1 MFSYYDREPPL
12 ILTLDHLPM
21 TKHDRIVGLT
31 TIILIVAG
39 LFFVT
44 DKMTQ
49 VNTTSAFRGIETEG
63 QTQVLPSGNLD
74 TEINPSMTSIP
85 LLNVPAIVAESGRRL
100 SPPVSE
106 R

>member
-1 MFSYYDREPPL
+1 
-12 ILTLDHLPM
+12 M

-49 VNTTSAFRGIETEG
+49 DNTTSAFRSIETEG
-63 QTQVLPSGNLD
+63 HTQVPPSGNLG
-74 TEINPSMTSIP
+74 TEEIRSTLSIP
-85 LLNVPAIVAESGRRL
+85 LLNVPAIVAERGHDL
-100 SPPVSE
+100 STLGSE